1 MNEKFYRSPGKNSIQ
16 LKIGFILIISVI
28 LLSSACYLLYR
39 NFSSIV
45 SSIRIDIN
53 PELRLLSIRDISMDL
68 EKAGNSVR
76 IYTITKNPSDIRPY
90 YKIISGI
97 DDKVDKFRSECGNDS
112 VLLVQTDTIANLIE
126 ENIVIWNQLISLY
139 NDNQVV
145 EYLQQLSDQ
154 LNTAAENNQKKEKG
168 ILRRVFSRT
177 PEPEINEEEIASDI
191 DKVVEEDRSAKDALL
206 TRESRLATNSS
217 EITEKFYDVIAKIE
231 LEVSEHIKAKA
242 DAANQVATESY
253 RWLILLAIS
262 GGLLSLL
269 ILFIII
275 RYAKNAYSYQI
286 ALENSKDEAERLAKT
301 KELFM
306 ANISHEI
313 RTPVT
318 AISGFTE
325 QLLHDSFNEN
335 TNRSLNIIKSSS
347 DHLLKIIDDILD
359 FSKLQNNKLVLEKVN
374 FSISKILEEVYS
386 MFEKQARQNN
396 TVLSYSLSPDTP
408 QILLGDPY
416 RLKQI
421 IINLVSNSVKFT
433 NEGTVHFAVSC
444 VKKHSEEIELVME
457 FTDTGIGIEESKI
470 KQVFEDFTQEEMST
484 TRKYGGTGLGL
495 SIVKKLIDLQKGTI
509 DFKSRKNK
517 GTQIVCRIPFSIGSK
532 EKPVEEILP
541 PLEIPA
547 YFSRLTILLADDEE
561 YNRLLFKKIFERWHI
576 RCRIVENGMDA
587 LEILKEERFD
597 LLFMDVRMPGL
608 DGLKATQFIRDEMKI
623 KASQMPVI
631 FISAAPE
638 NEDWQRY
645 RRAGMNAYLQK
656 PFNERTLLATIQSV
670 TGGDLKFHGPKEDSE
685 REPSKE
691 GSAKPY
697 LSNLYHIA
705 GGDEQ
710 FVKQMS
716 ESFIDSTGR
725 LINEMSKA
733 VSSGQWALAGDLAH
747 KMAPPCRH
755 IGATHLYDF
764 LISIERECRNNKVN
778 GNLVTELTEKSTGE
792 FKKVTEIIM
801 ELIRKMS

>member
-1 MNEKFYRSPGKNSIQ
+1 MNEKFNKSPGKNSIQ
-16 LKIGFILIISVI
+16 LKVGFILIISII

-76 IYTITKNPSDIRPY
+76 IYTITKNPADIRPY

-97 DDKVDKFRSECGNDS
+97 DDKVDNFRSECGNDS
-112 VLLVQTDTIANLIE
+112 VLIVQTDTISNLIE

-154 LNTAAENNQKKEKG
+154 LDSATGNNQKKEKG
-168 ILRRVFSRT
+168 ILRRVFNRT
-177 PEPEINEEEIASDI
+177 PKPEINEEEIASDI
-191 DKVVEEDRSAKDALL
+191 NKVVEEDRTAREALL
-206 TRESRLATNSS
+206 TRESHLAANSS
-217 EITEKFYDVIAKIE
+217 DITEKFYDVIAKIE
-231 LEVSEHIKAKA
+231 LEVSEHIKEKA
-242 DAANQVATESY
+242 DAANKVATESY

-275 RYAKNAYSYQI
+275 RYARNAYAYQI

-325 QLLHDSFNEN
+325 QLLHEPFNEN
-335 TNRSLNIIKSSS
+335 TTRSLNIIKSSS
-347 DHLLKIIDDILD
+347 DHLLRIIDDILD
-359 FSKLQNNKLVLEKVN
+359 FSKLQNNKLVLERVN
-374 FSISKILEEVYS
+374 FSIRKILEEVYS
-386 MFEKQARQNN
+386 MFEKQAGQNN
-396 TVLSYSLSPDTP
+396 SLLSYSVSPETP
-408 QILLGDPY
+408 AILLGDPY

-433 NEGTVHFAVSC
+433 KDGSVHFAVSS
-444 VKKHSEEIELVME
+444 VKKKTEEVELVME
-457 FTDTGIGIEESKI
+457 FTDTGIGIDESKI

-495 SIVKKLIDLQKGTI
+495 SIVKKLVDLQKGTI
-509 DFKSRKNK
+509 DFNSRKNK
-517 GTQIVCRIPFSIGSK
+517 GTRVVCRIPFTKGSN
-532 EKPVEEILP
+532 ESPVDEINPPVE
-541 PLEIPA
+541 IPD
-547 YFSRLTILLADDEE
+547 YFSRIKVLLADDEE
-561 YNRLLFKKIFERWHI
+561 YNRLLFKKIFERWNI

-638 NEDWQRY
+638 NEDWQKY

-670 TGGDLKFHGPKEDSE
+670 TGGNINFQGQQEDSF
-685 REPSKE
+685 RELSEKHPSR
-691 GSAKPY
+691 PY

-705 GGDEQ
+705 GGDEK

-716 ESFIDSTGR
+716 VSFVESTGR
-725 LINEMSKA
+725 FLSELHKA
-733 VSSGQWALAGDLAH
+733 VSSDQWEKAGDLAH
-747 KMAPPCRH
+747 KMSPPCKH
-755 IGATHLYDF
+755 IGAANLYDY
-764 LISIERECRNNKVN
+764 LRNIEKECRKNPVP
-778 GNLVTELTEKSTGE
+778 GEIVADLTEKAASE
-792 FKKVTEIIM
+792 FEKVAGTIN
-801 ELIRKMS
+801 ELIAKMS